1 MSFLKYIII
10 VFLLASFTIKTEAQQ
25 KLITYTLQQCIDS
38 AIKNN
43 LDVKKSGFQMEQDRI
58 YWKQQKENMLPNISG
73 EVDNSIYNGRSLDPT
88 SYSYT
93 NQQQTTAN
101 YTLSGS
107 LLLFNGLS
115 LQHSIR
121 QTFLAYQAGR
131 MDYQQAKDLTTLN
144 VITAYLV
151 VLGDEDQLAQAKSQI
166 AVSEQQAER
175 INILNNQGAAKPT
188 DVTDIKGQLA
198 GDKVSVITS
207 RTTLTIDKL
216 NLLQLMNVRYE
227 NDFEVE
233 RLKADQVPGQYA
245 TTADSIYNKAIS
257 DLPIVKAATFRRQ
270 SAEKE
275 IKAAKGGLFPTLTLS
290 GGLNTNYSSAGTRSI
305 FVDSTSVPTGG
316 FINTPTGKQPVYA
329 TVANYASQ
337 NIGYMDQLKNN
348 YNTSISLG
356 LHIPIFNFFQQRNK
370 IALAKI
376 DLFNARAVE
385 ETTQIQLKQNISQ
398 AYVNMTS
405 AYEKYQALREQVD
418 AYTEGFRVAEIN
430 YNAGVLTSVD
440 YVTYKN
446 KMDQANINLINAR
459 YSYFIRTKILDYY
472 QGKLSL

>member
-1 MSFLKYIII
+1 MSFRKYIII
-10 VFLLASFTIKTEAQQ
+10 ALLFAFVAKTNAQQ
-25 KLITYTLQQCIDS
+25 KLITYTLQQCVDS

-43 LDVKKSGFQMEQDRI
+43 LDVKKSEFQMEQDKI

-73 EVDNSIYNGRSLDPT
+73 DADNSIYNGRSLDPT

-101 YTLSGS
+101 YTLSGN

-115 LQHSIR
+115 LQHSIK
-121 QTFLAYQAGR
+121 QTFLAYQAGK

-144 VITAYLV
+144 VFTAYLT
-151 VLGDEDQLAQAKSQI
+151 VLSDEDQLDQAQSQVT
-166 AVSEQQAER
+166 VSEQQAER
-175 INILNNQGAAKPT
+175 INVLNSQGAAKPT

-198 GDKVSVITS
+198 GDKVSVINS
-207 RTTLTIDKL
+207 KTTLTIDKL
-216 NLLQLMNVRYE
+216 NLLQLMNVRNE
-227 NDFEVE
+227 NDFELE
-233 RLKADQVPGQYA
+233 RLKADQVPGQYNI
-245 TTADSIYNKAIS
+245 TTDSIYNKAIR
-257 DLPIVKAATFRRQ
+257 DLPIVKAAMFRRQ

-290 GGLNTNYSSAGTRSI
+290 GGLNTNYSSAGTRSV

-316 FINTPTGKQPVYA
+316 YINSPTGKQPVYA

-337 NIGYMDQLKNN
+337 NIGYLDQLKNN
-348 YNTSISLG
+348 YNTSITIG
-356 LHIPIFNFFQQRNK
+356 LHIPIFNYFQQRNK

-385 ETTQIQLKQNISQ
+385 ETTQIQLRLNIRQ

-405 AYEKYQALREQVD
+405 AYEKYQVLRDQVD
-418 AYTEGFRVAEIN
+418 AYAEGFRVAEIN

-459 YSYFIRTKILDYY
+459 YNYFIRTKILDYY